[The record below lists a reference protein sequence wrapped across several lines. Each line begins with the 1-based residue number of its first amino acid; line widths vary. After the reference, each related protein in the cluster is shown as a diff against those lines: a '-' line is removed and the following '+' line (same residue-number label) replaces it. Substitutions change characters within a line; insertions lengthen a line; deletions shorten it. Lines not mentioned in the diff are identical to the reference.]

1 MINKLN
7 RTYKLVLLFFI
18 ASIVSFSLISLFE
31 EPFDTDQWKSNWT
44 ERHKMVDDLIE
55 SRLLIGKRKN
65 EVLQLLGNP
74 KNTSKGNKDFFTYR
88 LGNPPSFFNS
98 EPEYLMVV
106 FVNGKVDK
114 VTLAID

>member
-1 MINKLN
+1 MKRLY

-18 ASIVSFSLISLFE
+18 ASIVSYSLISLFE
-31 EPFDTDQWKSNWT
+31 EPFDTDQWRSNWSV
-44 ERHKMVDDLIE
+44 RHKMVDDLIE
-55 SRLLIGKRKN
+55 SRLLIGKSKN

-74 KNTSKGNKDFFTYR
+74 NNTSKGNKDFFTYK
-88 LGNPPSFFNS
+88 LGSPPSFFNS